1 MKVSLFPLLAAAV
14 FLGAAPFAS
23 AQQVKLGTVDMKNV
37 FENYYKTKEAE
48 ARINEARNQAKKE
61 LEDRMD
67 AYKKASD
74 EIQKL
79 NDEINRPELSKDA
92 KEKKTAQRDEKINDI
107 KNMEREIKEFQ
118 VQREKQLNDQTM
130 RMRAGIVDQ
139 INKVVNDRVKAEN
152 YDLVLDRSGQS
163 LNGVPIILYAREASD
178 FTKHVVKELN
188 AEKGNEK
195 PEAAP
200 AAAAPAAPAAAAPKA
215 AAVPKKTK

>member
-1 MKVSLFPLLAAAV
+1 MMKALLFPLLTAAI
-14 FLGAAPFAS
+14 FLGAVPLAS
-23 AQQVKLGTVDMKNV
+23 AQQVKLGTVDMKQV

-79 NDEINRPELSKDA
+79 NDEINRPELSKA
-92 KEKKTAQRDEKINDI
+92 EKEKKAAARDEKINDI

-139 INKVVNDRVKAEN
+139 INKIVNDRVKAEN
-152 YDLVLDRSGQS
+152 YDIVLDRSGQS
-163 LNGVPIILYAREASD
+163 LNGVPIILYARETYD
-178 FTKHVVKELN
+178 FTKDVV
-188 AEKGNEK
+188 
-195 PEAAP
+195 
-200 AAAAPAAPAAAAPKA
+200 
-215 AAVPKKTK
+215 